1 MFDFA
6 VFITW
11 AMNVLKVFI
20 IQNVF
25 KSIYNSECIRS
36 IYNSECG
43 FEPL

>member
-11 AMNVLKVFI
+11 VMNVLKVFI
-20 IQNVF
+20 IQSVF